1 MKKDNTNENKV
12 LSVRE
17 GRAVMKVLAI
27 NVQITFKKMF
37 CNLSCVHYSRKQ
49 SRTILFNFFLNIK
62 HLDSRGLEL

>member
-27 NVQITFKKMF
+27 NVQSTFKKCF
-37 CNLSCVHYSRKQ
+37 VTSLVFI
-49 SRTILFNFFLNIK
+49 ILGSNQEPFYLISF
-62 HLDSRGLEL
+62 